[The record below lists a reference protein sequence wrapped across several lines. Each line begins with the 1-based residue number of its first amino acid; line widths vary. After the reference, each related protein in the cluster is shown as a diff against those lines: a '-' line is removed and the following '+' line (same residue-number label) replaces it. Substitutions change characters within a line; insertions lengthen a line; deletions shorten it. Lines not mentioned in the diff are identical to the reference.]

1 MANEY
6 TELEQLVNDVTSL
19 DTARMT
25 LRWAL
30 ERLNT
35 IEKEKADLKK
45 NLTLAEETA
54 KRLQVKE
61 ASLTDAYSSR
71 SKTLEE
77 KEDFYTKLEATMSL
91 LGEGKLDI
99 QQLLKKEAKLDSLRK
114 SLENEYQ
121 DKFEEL
127 DRSQRSIIERWN
139 ARLLDVESQY
149 AGRLAEAQKKYDSLR
164 SELDADHQGRLTA
177 LQASFKTREKEF
189 SERLALLEGSVRL
202 SEEKVETRRRE
213 LEGEYLAKKRETEEN
228 YRKLKT
234 MLEAGLD
241 EKLRSMDSDHAAQV
255 ASLGASWQA
264 ERSRLLEEQR
274 LREEQFLAAQARIKE
289 IENGL
294 AAQQEA
300 HHSELLK
307 LISEKETAFRA
318 QLAQLENEKSAKE
331 QRVREISAAL
341 EKRVAGW
348 EAERAAMRADFEGR
362 TAVLEAA
369 LKAREAELEKNYA
382 ADKEELS
389 RVSASQRAGLEKEL
403 EERLAGE
410 RREMAAERARLTET
424 AARQEAA
431 LCAASDKIKE
441 LEVYISELKEN
452 HRGELMARV
461 SAAEES
467 FRQKLAAFEGER
479 LKYIGIINKM
489 EENLRG
495 LEAAGAEDRARM
507 DAEAAAR
514 AAVYEREL
522 AELAGRLSAA
532 AKEAAAQRER
542 HGGELAQI
550 SAESAA
556 RLEERSAALKADYEA
571 LAARLA
577 ADAAASGEA
586 FKASLAAA
594 DEAGRKN
601 REAEQARLEQT
612 LETVSEQFRGAQ
624 LEIVA
629 LNASIRRTA
638 EENAAREA
646 AITGELVEAKAGF
659 DRELSARVKEA
670 VLAQTAALAEA
681 LEAVKAEKNK
691 LSAALEV
698 KDSEIRAIK
707 EEAVRAHAQAEVRL
721 LGAEQAFHAEKL
733 EMQKAHAR
741 DVEASVESAVSS
753 VADTY
758 AEKLRAIQ
766 EELAVAR
773 RSGDGLAQ
781 KLLSA
786 EQAFHAEKLEMQK
799 AHARDAEASVESA
812 VSAVAETYAEKLRAI
827 QEELANARQ
836 NGDELAQK
844 LLVSEKAHHAEKL
857 ELQRAHAND
866 LDAKLESAAAFATE
880 TYSEKLRGIQEEL
893 ARAKQAGDELA
904 QKLMAS
910 EKAYHAEK
918 LEMQKAYVKELDASV
933 ESAVSSAVEAYA
945 EKLRRTQ
952 EELAG
957 ARQNGHELA
966 QKLLAAEQAFQAEK
980 LEQQRA
986 HAKEMDT
993 RLETAAASSAEK
1005 LNNIQEELAAAKRNG
1020 DELAQKLMASEKAYH
1035 AEKLEM
1041 QKAYVK
1047 ELDASV
1053 ESAVSSAVEAYAEK
1067 LRRTQEELAGARQ
1080 NGEVLAQKLLVSEK
1094 TYYAEKLEMQK
1105 AYVKELDAS
1114 VESAVSSAVEA
1125 YAEKLRRTQ
1134 EELAGAKQTG
1144 DELAQKLLAAEKA
1157 FHSQKLEMQ
1166 KAYVKEMDATL
1177 EATLS
1182 SAVENYEMRLRRTQ
1196 EELAGSKKQAVELSE
1211 KLLASEKA
1219 HHDEKLEMQKA
1230 QVRELDNSVESAVAA
1245 AVEMLE
1251 QRLAHAHEEL
1261 AKVQKR
1267 ATEEMR
1273 IIEDG
1278 FAAEKTRLLED
1289 VDRRDRYIENADRK
1303 LQELETEMLK
1313 YRQEASSELL
1323 RNISEQ
1329 DRYFRE
1335 AAAGEKARA
1344 EERVSQLEE
1353 LLAAKEKLLADSDKF
1368 CRQKQLDLD
1377 KVHADLN
1384 LRVNKFNEELF
1395 AQKQELNDRE
1405 KDLNE
1410 YRLKLEKEYAFKA
1423 SELEPM
1429 KAELSRAILEYKG
1442 RK

>member
-99 QQLLKKEAKLDSLRK
+99 QQLLKKEAKLDSLRH
-114 SLENEYQ
+114 SLEAEYA

-149 AGRLAEAQKKYDSLR
+149 AGRLAEAQKKYDALR
-164 SELDADHQGRLTA
+164 AELDADHQGRLTA
-177 LQASFKTREKEF
+177 LQASFKAREKDLA
-189 SERLALLEGSVRL
+189 ERIGTLESNVLR

-255 ASLGASWQA
+255 TSLGASWQA

-274 LREEQFLAAQARIKE
+274 LREEQFLAAQDRIKE
-289 IENGL
+289 IENAL
-294 AAQQEA
+294 AAQQET

-318 QLAQLENEKSAKE
+318 QLAQLENEKAAKE
-331 QRVREISAAL
+331 QSVRELSAAL

-382 ADKEELS
+382 ADREELS
-389 RVSASQRAGLEKEL
+389 RAAAAQRSVLEKEL
-403 EERLAGE
+403 DERLAGE
-410 RREMAAERARLTET
+410 RREMAAERTRLTEAT
-424 AARQEAA
+424 ARQEAA
-431 LCAASDKIKE
+431 LCEASNKIKE
-441 LEVYISELKEN
+441 LEVYISGLKES

-461 SAAEES
+461 SAAEDS
-467 FRQKLAAFEGER
+467 FREKLAAFEGER

-489 EENLRG
+489 EGGLRG
-495 LEAAGAEDRARM
+495 MEAAGAEDRKRM

-522 AELAGRLSAA
+522 SELAGRLEMA

-542 HGGELAQI
+542 HGAELAQI
-550 SAESAA
+550 SAEAAA

-571 LAARLA
+571 LAARLKS
-577 ADAAASGEA
+577 DAEASGEA
-586 FKASLAAA
+586 FKASLLAS

-601 REAEQARLEQT
+601 REAEQARLEAT
-612 LETVSEQFRGAQ
+612 LETVSAQFREAQ

-629 LNASIRRTA
+629 LNTAIRRTA
-638 EENAAREA
+638 EEHAAREA

-659 DRELSARVKEA
+659 DKEISARVKEA
-670 VLAQTAALAEA
+670 VLAQTAALVEA
-681 LEAVKAEKNK
+681 LEAVKAEKDRV
-691 LSAALEV
+691 SAALEL
-698 KDSEIRAIK
+698 KDSEIRAVK
-707 EEAVRAHAQAEVRL
+707 EEAVRAHAEVETQL
-721 LGAEQAFHAEKL
+721 LAAQKAYHAEKL

-741 DVEASVESAVSS
+741 DVDASVESAVAS

-758 AEKLRAIQ
+758 AEKLR
-766 EELAVAR
+766 
-773 RSGDGLAQ
+773 
-781 KLLSA
+781 
-786 EQAFHAEKLEMQK
+786 
-799 AHARDAEASVESA
+799 
-812 VSAVAETYAEKLRAI
+812 
-827 QEELANARQ
+827 
-836 NGDELAQK
+836 
-844 LLVSEKAHHAEKL
+844 
-857 ELQRAHAND
+857 
-866 LDAKLESAAAFATE
+866 
-880 TYSEKLRGIQEEL
+880 
-893 ARAKQAGDELA
+893 
-904 QKLMAS
+904 
-910 EKAYHAEK
+910 
-918 LEMQKAYVKELDASV
+918 
-933 ESAVSSAVEAYA
+933 
-945 EKLRRTQ
+945 
-952 EELAG
+952 
-957 ARQNGHELA
+957 
-966 QKLLAAEQAFQAEK
+966 
-980 LEQQRA
+980 
-986 HAKEMDT
+986 
-993 RLETAAASSAEK
+993 
-1005 LNNIQEELAAAKRNG
+1005 NIQEELALAKQNG

-1053 ESAVSSAVEAYAEK
+1053 ESAVSSSVEAYAEK
-1067 LRRTQEELAGARQ
+1067 LRRTQEELDKARQ
-1080 NGEVLAQKLLVSEK
+1080 NGEILAQKLLVSEK
-1094 TYYAEKLEMQK
+1094 TYHAEKLEMQK
-1105 AYVKELDAS
+1105 AYVKELDSS
-1114 VESAVSSAVEA
+1114 VESAVSSSVEA
-1125 YAEKLRRTQ
+1125 YVEKLRVTQ
-1134 EELAGAKQTG
+1134 EELDKTKKTS
-1144 DELAQKLLAAEKA
+1144 DELAQKLLAA
-1157 FHSQKLEMQ
+1157 
-1166 KAYVKEMDATL
+1166 
-1177 EATLS
+1177 
-1182 SAVENYEMRLRRTQ
+1182 
-1196 EELAGSKKQAVELSE
+1196 
-1211 KLLASEKA
+1211 EKA

-1230 QVRELDNSVESAVAA
+1230 QMRELDNSVEAAVAA

-1251 QRLAHAHEEL
+1251 QRLSHAHAEL
-1261 AKVQKR
+1261 AKLQKR
-1267 ATEEMR
+1267 AAEEMR
-1273 IIEDG
+1273 LIEDG

-1329 DRYFRE
+1329 DRHFRE
-1335 AAAGEKARA
+1335 AAAEEKARA

-1353 LLAAKEKLLADSDKF
+1353 LLAAKEKLLSDSDKF
-1368 CRQKQLDLD
+1368 CRQKQLELD

-1395 AQKQELNDRE
+1395 AQTQDLSDRE
-1405 KDLNE
+1405 KALNE
-1410 YRLKLEKEYAFKA
+1410 YRLKLEKDYAFKA
-1423 SELEPM
+1423 SELEQM
-1429 KAELSRAILEYKG
+1429 KGELSRAILEYRG